1 MAADYRDFTHASLD
15 ILSAF
20 QWQTIAIVFDG
31 KIQLVS
37 LCNDNCVGLST
48 QRTAFY
54 TYIMSVQLDD
64 RIYSWFNSKENY
76 LIFYAD
82 VTCTSGCK

>member
-31 KIQLVS
+31 KIQFVS
-37 LCNDNCVGLST
+37 LWNDNCVGLST
-48 QRTAFY
+48 HQRTAFY
-54 TYIMSVQLDD
+54 TYIMSV
-64 RIYSWFNSKENY
+64 
-76 LIFYAD
+76 
-82 VTCTSGCK
+82 